1 MEKQKLRFNYGITEH
16 QLINYV
22 KKARTIKGSTGE
34 ILLQLLEM
42 RLDSI
47 VYRLGKAPTMSAA
60 RQIVNHGHITV
71 NGRKLDIPSYTV
83 QKGDKIGVVDSN
95 VSQSVV
101 RQWQGK
107 SQRPRPLH
115 LGSEHNGQHEVLDLC
130 PRADVALPINE
141 LLIIEFYSRK
151 V

>member
-1 MEKQKLRFNYGITEH
+1 MLHVEQISVFIL
-16 QLINYV
+16 QWL
-22 KKARTIKGSTGE
+22 TI
-34 ILLQLLEM
+34 LC
-42 RLDSI
+42 
-47 VYRLGKAPTMSAA
+47 VC
-60 RQIVNHGHITV
+60 
-71 NGRKLDIPSYTV
+71 RKLDIPSYTV
-83 QKGDKIGVVDSN
+83 QKGDKIGIVDSN